1 MENKTSIIRNVTF
14 MWPKLTNAH
23 SPFGTLQWDIMVVTD
38 NQGTKEQLELLGVKM
53 KDGKDG
59 WYANIKRK
67 AQRKDGSDQSPP
79 LVLDAN
85 KAQLTDDQINKMGN
99 GSKGHIKLF
108 SYNWDVG
115 GRSGTSAMLVAIQV
129 TEYLEYEGSLEVD
142 F

>member
-1 MENKTSIIRNVTF
+1 MSNQTAVVRDVTF

-23 SPFGTLQWDIMVVTD
+23 SPFGTLQWDIMVLTD
-38 NQGTKEQLELLGVKM
+38 NEETKAQLEALGVKM

-59 WYANIKRK
+59 FYANIKRK
-67 AQRKDGSDQSPP
+67 AHRKDGSDQTPP
-79 LVLDAN
+79 KVLDVN
-85 KAQLTDDQINKMGN
+85 KAELTEDQINKMGN
-99 GSKGHIKLF
+99 GSKGNIKLF

-129 TEYLEYEGSLEVD
+129 TEYLEYEGSSEED